1 VATFCI
7 PKIKIAKLKKIIK
20 SLSEKNQLDT
30 LANLSSAKRIKTFE
44 KQLTKEEAS
53 LLNKEFEKAVASE
66 KVNSLEKWVKDNLDE
81 KYRKGKEGL
90 FKKDFKSIEEAETY
104 IKAQSNL
111 LAEKKLGVSLTN
123 EEVAKFSK
131 LGKELFA
138 SSGALEK
145 GLLKDEKGMFRFGKA
160 LRELQVYTD
169 KLKPVSKWQAYMQKI
184 GRVNM
189 LASIKTPFLNIE
201 SNTING
207 LTEAITRRLANWKL
221 YSNVDKVS
229 SKKYMKLASKLYR
242 ETGLDLSRMITIDNP
257 VTGVSKVMGEKSANT
272 GNFLDSYAD
281 FIFDKTLTGPDVV
294 FGNFAFTDANNIVSS
309 RMAKGDKKLATKIF
323 EDATLL
329 NPKTEQG
336 QIARLES
343 ISSSRRATYTDD
355 SWSSEFALKARSFLN
370 TVPGLG
376 DVTMPF
382 VKTVANV
389 AELGADY
396 AGVGMVKGAKKG
408 YHLGT
413 SLMRGEKVAREEM
426 VSAFSDIARAGLGMT
441 TAYAI
446 VSQIDPDDFVGAYDP
461 ARVGINQLSNTSYN
475 AINIETP
482 FGKKWV
488 SLDYLGPLAPAVV
501 GMLYAKKYG
510 EDEMSKGVG
519 YLGGVASQYLAQMPM
534 FDPISNLAGEY
545 EKFDMENKRGMVAVF
560 GDNIKRSLADTVVSR
575 TIPGFV
581 YDWARATDEFQ
592 RDTRQGKV
600 NLMGVNFDK
609 LAQKIPYL
617 RENLPVKYDAL
628 GRLMYEEGSEVFLF
642 GARVRTNTENE
653 VVAEINRLIDKGEKP
668 NVKDLRFNYS
678 TNVAKLKEKLGK
690 DKFYDVARTFG
701 EDLGKAYEETIQ
713 KSSYEN
719 ANDEEKKKLLNSS
732 MEVEYKKLLKSNGI

>member
-1 VATFCI
+1 MATFCI

-81 KYRKGKEGL
+81 RYRKGKEGL

-221 YSNVDKVS
+221 YSNVDKVA

-242 ETGLDLSRMITIDNP
+242 ETGLDLSRMITLDNP

-272 GNFLDSYAD
+272 GNFLDSYSD

-329 NPKTEQG
+329 SPKTEQG

-343 ISSSRRATYTDD
+343 ISSARRATYTDD
-355 SWSSEFALKARSFLN
+355 SWSSDFALGARKFLN

-475 AINIETP
+475 AVNIETP

-510 EDEMSKGVG
+510 EDEKSKGVG

-592 RDTRQGKV
+592 RDTRQGKI
-600 NLMGVNFDK
+600 NIMGVNIDK

-653 VVAEINRLIDKGEKP
+653 VVAEINRLINKGEKP

-701 EDLGKAYEETIQ
+701 EDLGNAYEETIQ
-713 KSSYEN
+713 KSSYKN
-719 ANDEEKKKLLNSS
+719 ANDEEKKKLLNAS
-732 MEVEYKKLLKSNGI
+732 MEVKYKKLLKSNGI

>member
-1 VATFCI
+1 
-7 PKIKIAKLKKIIK
+7 
-20 SLSEKNQLDT
+20 
-30 LANLSSAKRIKTFE
+30 
-44 KQLTKEEAS
+44 
-53 LLNKEFEKAVASE
+53 
-66 KVNSLEKWVKDNLDE
+66 
-81 KYRKGKEGL
+81 
-90 FKKDFKSIEEAETY
+90 
-104 IKAQSNL
+104 
-111 LAEKKLGVSLTN
+111 
-123 EEVAKFSK
+123 
-131 LGKELFA
+131 
-138 SSGALEK
+138 
-145 GLLKDEKGMFRFGKA
+145 
-160 LRELQVYTD
+160 
-169 KLKPVSKWQAYMQKI
+169 
-184 GRVNM
+184 
-189 LASIKTPFLNIE
+189 
-201 SNTING
+201 
-207 LTEAITRRLANWKL
+207 
-221 YSNVDKVS
+221 
-229 SKKYMKLASKLYR
+229 
-242 ETGLDLSRMITIDNP
+242 
-257 VTGVSKVMGEKSANT
+257 
-272 GNFLDSYAD
+272 
-281 FIFDKTLTGPDVV
+281 
-294 FGNFAFTDANNIVSS
+294 
-309 RMAKGDKKLATKIF
+309 
-323 EDATLL
+323 
-329 NPKTEQG
+329 
-336 QIARLES
+336 
-343 ISSSRRATYTDD
+343 
-355 SWSSEFALKARSFLN
+355 
-370 TVPGLG
+370 
-376 DVTMPF
+376 
-382 VKTVANV
+382 
-389 AELGADY
+389 
-396 AGVGMVKGAKKG
+396 
-408 YHLGT
+408 
-413 SLMRGEKVAREEM
+413 
-426 VSAFSDIARAGLGMT
+426 
-441 TAYAI
+441 
-446 VSQIDPDDFVGAYDP
+446 
-461 ARVGINQLSNTSYN
+461 
-475 AINIETP
+475 
-482 FGKKWV
+482 
-488 SLDYLGPLAPAVV
+488 
-501 GMLYAKKYG
+501 MLYAKKYG